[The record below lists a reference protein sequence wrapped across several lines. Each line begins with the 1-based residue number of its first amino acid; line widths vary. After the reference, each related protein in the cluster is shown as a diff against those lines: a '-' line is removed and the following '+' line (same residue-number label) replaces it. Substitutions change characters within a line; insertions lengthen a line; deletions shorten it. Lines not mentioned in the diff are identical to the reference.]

1 MSQQGEFDPDEKIL
15 TGKEIDER
23 LEEHGLSLKEIITS
37 RSPGMDEVRYG
48 MRRRKQPDGWLSWQL
63 PAYLKSKTSTFFL
76 SAGAPGAIL
85 PGHAHE
91 FGQFRIVLSG
101 GVIFNGVEL
110 RSGDWMYIPA
120 GKPYSLTA
128 SLNPGG
134 ATTHYMY

>member
-1 MSQQGEFDPDEKIL
+1 MSQQGEFDPDESIL
-15 TGKEIDER
+15 DENEIESILR
-23 LEEHGLSLKEIITS
+23 EHGLTLSETVTS
-37 RSPGMDEVRYG
+37 RSPRMDEVTYA
-48 MRRRKQPDGWLSWQL
+48 MRRRNQPDGWLSWQL

-110 RSGDWMYIPA
+110 KSGDWMYIPA

-134 ATTHYMY
+134 GTTHYMY

>member
-1 MSQQGEFDPDEKIL
+1 MSEQGEFDPDEKIL
-15 TGKEIDER
+15 DEDEIDGILR
-23 LEEHGLSLKEIITS
+23 EHGLSLNQVVTS
-37 RSPGMDEVRYG
+37 RSPRMDEVRYA
-48 MRRRKQPDGWLSWQL
+48 MRRRNQPDGWLSWQL

-76 SAGAPGAIL
+76 SSGAPGAIL

-110 RSGDWMYIPA
+110 RSGDWMFIPA
-120 GKPYSLTA
+120 NEKYSLTA
-128 SLNPGG
+128 STNPGG